1 MPRRLEPLKT
11 DERDAAVQAAATNP
25 VVKPVLEGR
34 HSVAF
39 VAPNI
44 KDRRAPEASDQVVV
58 GVYDYEGDRSLVA
71 VVDLGTQDVVATEEL
86 ALQFQLSPD
95 ERREAEE
102 LAGQD
107 SRVESFLGDRD
118 MNPLTRL
125 FFPRAGAA
133 GQRAHRHAIVFL
145 RPDDTERRYAV
156 VDLSARAV
164 VDVFGPEAFLEQ

>member
-1 MPRRLEPLKT
+1 MPRRLEPLKSA
-11 DERDAAVQAAATNP
+11 ERSAAVKAAATHP
-25 VVKPVLEGR
+25 AVKPVLEGR
-34 HSVAF
+34 HSVVF

-44 KDRRAPEASDQVVV
+44 KDRRAPEGSDQVVV
-58 GVYDYEGDRSLVA
+58 GVYDYEGDRSLVT

-86 ALQFQLSPD
+86 AVQFQLSPD

-107 SRVESFLGDRD
+107 DRVASFLGARD

-125 FFPRAGAA
+125 FFPRSGET
-133 GQRAHRHAIVFL
+133 GRRAHRHAIVFV
-145 RPDDTERRYAV
+145 RPDDAARRYAV
-156 VDLSARAV
+156 VDLSAREV